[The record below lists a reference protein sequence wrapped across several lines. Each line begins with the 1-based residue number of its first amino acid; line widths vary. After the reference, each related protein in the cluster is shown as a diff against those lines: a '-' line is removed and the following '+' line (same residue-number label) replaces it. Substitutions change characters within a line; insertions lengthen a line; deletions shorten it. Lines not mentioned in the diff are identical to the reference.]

1 MQHMSTEIAGWA
13 ALILAQVYLLKY
25 RLFGLRI
32 DKIGAAPCTTMAAVL
47 CIANFIT

>member
-25 RLFGLRI
+25 RLFG
-32 DKIGAAPCTTMAAVL
+32 AALCTTMAAVL